1 MGKGAAVKSE
11 LQPIQFRHGAGP
23 GFAGDGR
30 QAAVNE
36 RPVERRIVRDNDVGG
51 RKALDGRRLVYDL
64 TSKVIR
70 REPRQFGDPGVELD
84 ARILTPDPGHA
95 DLNNVPQSI
104 KPKTLDRQFDNP
116 ISFSIEAG
124 RFDVNRNANPA
135 RRPWISIMESRYRHQ
150 PAQDSI
156 IRMTV

>member
-1 MGKGAAVKSE
+1 MRIGYWSSDVCSSDCKGAAVKSE

-95 DLNNVPQSI
+95 DL
-104 KPKTLDRQFDNP
+104 KDRKHTRLK
-116 ISFSIEAG
+116 ST
-124 RFDVNRNANPA
+124 
-135 RRPWISIMESRYRHQ
+135 H
-150 PAQDSI
+150 
-156 IRMTV
+156 

>member
-1 MGKGAAVKSE
+1 MRIGYWSSDVCSSDCKGAAVKSE

-23 GFAGDGR
+23 GFAGDGK

-51 RKALDGRRLVYDL
+51 RKALDGRRPVSDL

-84 ARILTPDPGHA
+84 ARILTPDPEPA
-95 DLNNVPQSI
+95 DRSEEHTSELQSLMSI
-104 KPKTLDRQFDNP
+104 SSSAFFLKTKN
-116 ISFSIEAG
+116 
-124 RFDVNRNANPA
+124 
-135 RRPWISIMESRYRHQ
+135 
-150 PAQDSI
+150 I
-156 IRMTV
+156 IR